1 MVEQDDK
8 WKLYYEYATKAAD
21 EEIALFQRIDTKAF
35 GFLRMLTAVL
45 GIAGAVAVWVFNHFR
60 PIEGFLEWALAIAI
74 IITLLATITSWS
86 FLFRAIKLRDAPRM
100 PLSDEIHQLFW
111 DEEARDVYF
120 ALAKAAREVLKEN
133 RQLVEDKGKLI
144 SKAYQEISFS
154 AWMIAVD
161 IGLIPPCVRVVVASN
176 EAFEDEKKI
185 QSVVQTASG

>member
-1 MVEQDDK
+1 MRDSEYAIPMVEQDDK

-100 PLSDEIHQLFW
+100 PLSDEIHQLFQVSLRSRDALW
-111 DEEARDVYF
+111 D
-120 ALAKAAREVLKEN
+120 
-133 RQLVEDKGKLI
+133 
-144 SKAYQEISFS
+144 
-154 AWMIAVD
+154 
-161 IGLIPPCVRVVVASN
+161 IPVPKTHSI
-176 EAFEDEKKI
+176 FD
-185 QSVVQTASG
+185 SH